1 MLLAVGFR
9 TNPEIL
15 WLHLAN
21 GDCERQSHVLKEGNE
36 QQTVTDQETADVFCN
51 YFSEV
56 FVIEDSR
63 KDDTTQHQTE
73 DNSFKITES
82 KVK

>member
-1 MLLAVGFR
+1 MQTVKDKVMGLKK
-9 TNPEIL
+9 TN
-15 WLHLAN
+15 
-21 GDCERQSHVLKEGNE
+21 G

-73 DNSFKITES
+73 DISFKITES